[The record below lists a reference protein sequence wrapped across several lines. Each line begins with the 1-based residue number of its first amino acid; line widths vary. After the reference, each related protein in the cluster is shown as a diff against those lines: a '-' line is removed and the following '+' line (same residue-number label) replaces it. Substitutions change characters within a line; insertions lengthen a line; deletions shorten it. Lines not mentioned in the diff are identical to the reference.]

1 MAKITY
7 VPPTTT
13 SSGGSFDPSL
23 VSFRYVQGSPSAS
36 WTVVHNLG
44 FSPGGI
50 IVIDSNGSVVEG
62 EIDYIDDNTLILH
75 FFAQGIPSPF
85 SGQAYLS

>member
-1 MAKITY
+1 MTKITY
-7 VPPTTT
+7 TAPSTT
-13 SSGGSFDPSL
+13 SGGGSFDPSL

-36 WTVVHNLG
+36 WIIAHNLG

-62 EIDYIDDNTLILH
+62 EIDYIDNNNLILN
-75 FFAQGIPSPF
+75 FFANGIPSPF